1 MPRSFSARAP
11 TMSGSLYSPHV
22 YMLRPPDDLLVTR
35 LQSPLATPSP
45 VPLSPTSPAPV
56 APPAVVPPVVA
67 AGAPLPPV
75 VPAVVPPPDV
85 ALLATLSSPHAAKMA
100 MPAAA
105 PPIWNSVRRDNLSR
119 KLCGARILTGSS
131 LDGIAAPWE
140 GSFGSRWLLLLPAR
154 PTRGFLGQQRT
165 DTRRVTTNGTTRDR
179 PAKGW
184 APCPAAAAR
193 SRRGTCCGRRTARCR
208 RSGKR
213 RQPRRSARWQ

>member
-67 AGAPLPPV
+67 AGAAVPPV

-85 ALLATLSSPHAAKMA
+85 ALLATLSSPHAARIA

-105 PPIWNSVRRDNLSR
+105 PPIWNRVRRDNFSR
-119 KLCGARILTGSS
+119 KLSGARILTGSS

-154 PTRGFLGQQRT
+154 PARDSLVQQRT
-165 DTRRVTTNGTTRDR
+165 DKRRAPTNGTTPDR
-179 PAKGW
+179 PEAGW
-184 APCPAAAAR
+184 APCHGAAR
-193 SRRGTCCGRRTARCR
+193 R
-208 RSGKR
+208 
-213 RQPRRSARWQ
+213 

>member
-35 LQSPLATPSP
+35 LQSPVATPSP
-45 VPLSPTSPAPV
+45 VPLSPTSPPPV
-56 APPAVVPPVVA
+56 AAPPDVPPVVG
-67 AGAPLPPV
+67 AGAAVPPV

-85 ALLATLSSPHAAKMA
+85 ALLATLSSPQAARIA

-105 PPIWNSVRRDNLSR
+105 PPIWNRVRRDNFSR
-119 KLCGARILTGSS
+119 KLSGARILTGSS

-154 PTRGFLGQQRT
+154 PARDSLAQQRT
-165 DTRRVTTNGTTRDR
+165 DRRHVTTSGTTPDHPGAGLVPYR
-179 PAKGW
+179 
-184 APCPAAAAR
+184 AAAAR
-193 SRRGTCCGRRTARCR
+193 
-208 RSGKR
+208 
-213 RQPRRSARWQ
+213 

>member
-1 MPRSFSARAP
+1 MPRSFSANAP

-35 LQSPLATPSP
+35 LQSPLATPRP
-45 VPLSPTSPAPV
+45 VPLSPTSPPPV

-67 AGAPLPPV
+67 AGAP
-75 VPAVVPPPDV
+75 VPAVVPPPEV

-140 GSFGSRWLLLLPAR
+140 GSLGSRWLLLLPAR
-154 PTRGFLGQQRT
+154 PAPGSLVQRRT
-165 DTRRVTTNGTTRDR
+165 DRRRVTTNGTTPDR
-179 PAKGW
+179 PATGW

-213 RQPRRSARWQ
+213 RQPPRSARWQ